1 MKDKKGRSRMQ
12 CLKAGCDCDE
22 YTKEKGFDLCAYC
35 DHAPVLHKVED
46 NLNLVED
53 IELAHFSKSNAILNT
68 LSTALSMSIVLFE
81 PQYYKKENGYASFES
96 ATLSRS
102 EIDFSLD
109 NRKVTSPLKKQCIQQ
124 AKPFQDTAGK
134 IVFASKTV
142 LHHKN
147 STLFEN
153 GLAPILN
160 SCTDGIIVLSALNLT
175 FSLRSKLARIVVNH
189 IIQKKG
195 LQLKCFQSGTKDI
208 PNFKLLL
215 DLKADA
221 SVNIDFTQLNMQK
234 NYEHCSNF
242 MFQKI
247 RLHAKKLIGLV
258 AKKYSM
264 QDVS

>member
-68 LSTALSMSIVLFE
+68 LS
-81 PQYYKKENGYASFES
+81 KS
-96 ATLSRS
+96 ATLSQS

-109 NRKVTSPLKKQCIQQ
+109 NNKVTSPFKNQCIQQ

-147 STLFEN
+147 NTLFEN
-153 GLAPILN
+153 GLDPILN

-175 FSLRSKLARIVVNH
+175 FSLRSKLARIAVNH

-221 SVNIDFTQLNMQK
+221 LVNIDFTQLNMQK
-234 NYEHCSNF
+234 NYEYCSNF

-247 RLHAKKLIGLV
+247 PLHAKKLIGLV

-264 QDVS
+264 QDV

>member
-68 LSTALSMSIVLFE
+68 LSTSLSMSIVLFE
-81 PQYYKKENGYASFES
+81 PQNCKKENGYANFES
-96 ATLSRS
+96 ATLSQS

-109 NRKVTSPLKKQCIQQ
+109 NNKVTSPFKNQCIQQ

-147 STLFEN
+147 NTLFEN
-153 GLAPILN
+153 GLDPILN

-175 FSLRSKLARIVVNH
+175 FSLRSKLARIAVNH

-195 LQLKCFQSGTKDI
+195 LQNRPTNADVCESANAIVTHFPSE
-208 PNFKLLL
+208 KLE
-215 DLKADA
+215 
-221 SVNIDFTQLNMQK
+221 T
-234 NYEHCSNF
+234 
-242 MFQKI
+242 
-247 RLHAKKLIGLV
+247 
-258 AKKYSM
+258 
-264 QDVS
+264 